1 MVLESTI
8 ICVDNS
14 EFMRNGDFLPTRLQA
29 QQDAVGMI
37 TQSKLRS
44 NPESN
49 VGLLTLGGLEVLTT
63 LTTDSGKILAKLTA
77 VQPKGDLNLIP
88 GIKIA
93 HLALKHR
100 LGKNHKMRIVAF
112 IGSPVGADEKDLV
125 KLAKKLKKEKVN
137 VDVISFGEVE
147 LNQDVLTKFV
157 ETVNGRDGSGSNLV
171 AIPPGPHLSDAL
183 VSSPI
188 LASEDGAGGMAA
200 GGGGGGQGFEFGV
213 DPNEDPELALALRV
227 SMEEQRARQEAQSGG
242 GGAAAAPAA
251 AADAAG
257 AAPAAKAATGTG
269 EIAVATGAGI
279 AGTASGAA
287 GTADDDQLQRALE
300 MSMAVDSDQPVIAA
314 PQPPASAASAASA
327 EPDLSAMTE
336 EEQIAYAMRMSMQE
350 SAGGSSDDKMEVD
363 PEAAAATAG
372 KDKKGDDDYEE
383 ALNDPAVLQ
392 SVLESLPGVDPQ
404 SDAVRQVV
412 GAMTSDNSKKDKKDD
427 KDKDKK

>member
-14 EFMRNGDFLPTRLQA
+14 EYMRNGDFLPTRLQA
-29 QQDAVGMI
+29 QQDAVGLI

-63 LTTDSGKILAKLTA
+63 LTTDSGKILAKLTG

-112 IGSPVGADEKDLV
+112 IGSPVGVDEKDLV

-137 VDVISFGEVE
+137 VDVVSFGEVE
-147 LNQDVLTKFV
+147 GNQDVLTKFV

-188 LASEDGAGGMAA
+188 LASEDGAGGMGA

-242 GGAAAAPAA
+242 AAAAAPAEAAPAAAAAAPAA
-251 AADAAG
+251 GEGG
-257 AAPAAKAATGTG
+257 AA
-269 EIAVATGAGI
+269 
-279 AGTASGAA
+279 
-287 GTADDDQLQRALE
+287 ADDDELQKALE
-300 MSMAVDSDQPVIAA
+300 MSMAVDSDAPAA
-314 PQPPASAASAASA
+314 TPAAASA
-327 EPDLSAMTE
+327 EPDLGAMTE

-350 SAGGSSDDKMEVD
+350 SAGASAGGSTDDKMDVD
-363 PEAAAATAG
+363 EG
-372 KDKKGDDDYEE
+372 GSSSKEKKGSDEDYEE

-412 GAMTSDNSKKDKKDD
+412 GAMTDNSKKDKKED
-427 KDKDKK
+427 KDKEKK